1 MFPSQRKASNK
12 LLDNV
17 ARKTF
22 FEMKM
27 LQEKEKKRER
37 QDVSS
42 FSLGLK
48 LIGPGLEKYYQ
59 NTHTHTISTKP
70 STGLVAMAIM
80 LCNSAYRKGGGV

>member
-1 MFPSQRKASNK
+1 MSPEN
-12 LLDNV
+12 
-17 ARKTF
+17 F
-22 FEMKM
+22 FRDEDATREGK
-27 LQEKEKKRER
+27 KKKRER